1 MNQELYIDGKLM
13 DVDSS
18 TFIQLDIK
26 SNLFE
31 GIDGMT
37 SNRTYTFKL
46 PKTVHNMT
54 VFGRADII
62 SSCAKTPYIFHVCRY
77 LVGGVEIIS
86 EGRVTLVGVSDSIEI
101 VIYWGVFPSLTALQ
115 ESDKKLN
122 ELESD
127 EHLLYTANNEL
138 TDYSEARK
146 KGIFYAEYNPYKMES
161 DSGDWKQGSEPVT
174 PSTATDDVT
183 RSGTFGGGGSGG
195 SSSDDTDIADSGT
208 FGNKNLF
215 GNPVQPCVT
224 CKWVLDLVKADTGV
238 DFRFDKESRKYINSL
253 AIPLIA
259 RKADENTV
267 SGALDVRISD
277 TSTLGLLGLVV
288 LSSVTSFGQKDGDLT
303 NQLDVTTACELTF
316 DVSMIW
322 SWDASTAKPQGTR
335 SWTDADGVEHTEGF
349 YTYYGNYI
357 EVKIVSKHTEGED
370 ESKYT
375 KYYYVGGAERTDD
388 GKITNTLIQDS
399 ESNKVNG
406 RFSHKITGGG
416 KISLTSGD
424 IITFTM
430 CNTKGTLRGLK
441 CTDGTIKASLVD
453 SDEVPFGGMFPIA
466 KNLPDIKIMDFVKFL
481 CLVTGTFP
489 MQVTDGGSVT
499 FVPFGNLWNSPV
511 CINWSRKLIPRDYRN
526 TPREMSFSLGNYCR
540 KNWYKWKEDDTVS
553 GDHDI
558 SLDIDN
564 ETLDGEQD
572 IWTIPFA
579 ATDGNRIPIFE
590 ANSTSGTFAGT
601 GSQTSSSTSSGGQ
614 YSACKDR
621 IMNLSLNDSGKAML
635 SFDINLEEIFKEK
648 YANIKK
654 AIEEAHV
661 LTEWFYLSPVDLMA
675 FREDIPIY
683 LEQYAATFAVIE
695 LKTTDSGYT
704 EATLVKLD

>member
-1 MNQELYIDGKLM
+1 MTNQELYIDGILM

-18 TFIQLDIK
+18 TSIQLDIK

-31 GIDGMT
+31 GVDGMT
-37 SNRTYTFKL
+37 SNRTYTVKL
-46 PKTVHNMT
+46 PKTMHNMT

-86 EGRVTLVGVSDSIEI
+86 GGRVTLIGVSDSLEI
-101 VIYWGVFPSLTALQ
+101 VIYWGIFPSLTALQ

-127 EHLLYTANNEL
+127 EHILYTDNNGL

-146 KGIFYAEYNPYKMES
+146 KGIFYAGYNPYQEASETDDWES
-161 DSGDWKQGSEPVT
+161 
-174 PSTATDDVT
+174 ATD
-183 RSGTFGGGGSGG
+183 GS
-195 SSSDDTDIADSGT
+195 
-208 FGNKNLF
+208 FGNWNPIGSIGNGNF
-215 GNPVQPCVT
+215 GYINKNPVQPCVT
-224 CKWVLDLVKADTGV
+224 CNWLLNLIKADTGV
-238 DFRFDKESRKYINSL
+238 DFRFTDKESRRYINQL

-259 RKADENTV
+259 RKADESTI
-267 SGALDVRISD
+267 SGAFDARIPD
-277 TSTLGLLGLVV
+277 TTSLGALGLVI
-288 LSSVTSFGQKDGDLT
+288 LDAPTSFSQKNGDLT
-303 NQLDVTTACELTF
+303 TQLDVTTACELTF
-316 DVSMIW
+316 DVSMMW

-335 SWTDADGVEHTEGF
+335 SWTDADGVEHTESF

-370 ESKYT
+370 EDKYT
-375 KYYYVGGAERTDD
+375 KRYYVGHVGNGVRNDS
-388 GKITNTLIQDS
+388 IISPLIQDS
-399 ESNKVNG
+399 ESSKVDG
-406 RFSHKITGGG
+406 RFSHKITGKG
-416 KISLTSGD
+416 KLSLSAGD

-430 CNTKGTLRGLK
+430 CNTKGTLKGLK
-441 CTDGTIKASLVD
+441 CTEGTVKASLVD
-453 SDEVPFGGMFPIA
+453 GDEVPFGGMFPIA

-489 MQVTDGGSVT
+489 MQITDGGSVT
-499 FVPFGNLWNSPV
+499 FVPLDNLWNNPV
-511 CINWSRKLIPRDYRN
+511 CINWSRKLIPRDYNN
-526 TPREMSFSLGNYCR
+526 TPREMSFSFGSYCR

-553 GDHDI
+553 GSYDA

-564 ETLDGEQD
+564 ETLESEQD
-572 IWTIPFA
+572 TWTIPFA

-590 ANSTSGTFAGT
+590 ANSTSGTFGST
-601 GSQTSSSTSSGGQ
+601 GSQTSSSSSGGQ

-635 SFDINLEEIFKEK
+635 SFDISLEEIFKEK

-654 AIEEAHV
+654 TIGEAHV

-695 LKTTDSGYT
+695 LKTTNSGYT

>member
-1 MNQELYIDGKLM
+1 MTNQELYIDGKLM

-18 TFIQLDIK
+18 TSIQLDIK

-31 GIDGMT
+31 GVDGMT
-37 SNRTYTFKL
+37 SNRTYTVKL

-77 LVGGVEIIS
+77 LIGGVEIIS
-86 EGRVTLVGVSDSIEI
+86 GGRVTLVGVSDSIEI
-101 VIYWGVFPSLTALQ
+101 VIYWGIFPSLSALQ

-127 EHLLYTANNEL
+127 EYILYTAKNEL
-138 TDYSEARK
+138 TDYSEVKK
-146 KGIFYAEYNPYKMES
+146 KGVFYAGYNPYREAS
-161 DSGDWKQGSEPVT
+161 NTDDWKHTTDGTWNPTGSI
-174 PSTATDDVT
+174 
-183 RSGTFGGGGSGG
+183 GTGGAFGS
-195 SSSDDTDIADSGT
+195 IYE
-208 FGNKNLF
+208 
-215 GNPVQPCVT
+215 NPVQPSVT
-224 CKWVLDLVKADTGV
+224 CKWLLELIKADTGV
-238 DFRFDKESRKYINSL
+238 DFRFDKESKKYINSL
-253 AIPLIA
+253 VIPLIA

-288 LSSVTSFGQKDGDLT
+288 LSSVTSFSQKDGDLAL
-303 NQLDVTTACELTF
+303 QLDVTTACELTF
-316 DVSMIW
+316 DISMIW

-335 SWTDADGVEHTEGF
+335 SWTDADGVEHTESF

-357 EVKIVSKHTEGED
+357 EIKIVSKHTEGED

-388 GKITNTLIQDS
+388 DKITNTLIQDS

-416 KISLTSGD
+416 KISLTAGD

-430 CNTKGTLRGLK
+430 CNTKGTLRDLK

-499 FVPFGNLWNSPV
+499 FVPFDNLWNSPA

-553 GDHDI
+553 GNYDA

-572 IWTIPFA
+572 VWTIPFA
-579 ATDGNRIPIFE
+579 AADENRIPIFE
-590 ANSTSGTFAGT
+590 ASGSGGTFGST

-621 IMNLSLNDSGKAML
+621 IMNLSLNDSGKATL

-675 FREDIPIY
+675 FREDIPVY
-683 LEQYAATFAVIE
+683 LEQYTATFAVIE